1 MGTNTLSTRSD
12 GQIIT
17 QDWFNDFN
25 LALSQDFV
33 PRNAS
38 RVATASAGS
47 IGTPSL
53 PWLSGY
59 FDNLVVGGEAIDP
72 ALLIARSQRITACKV
87 TAEDFTDYLSHA
99 GSSLVATLGAAVTNF
114 SFVMGSLPYTLTADV
129 VFAITGGFSSNN
141 TMAINEASWTGSSS
155 REQQSLVFGEKAH
168 ESVFITFDAAGSNIT
183 GLGVGAKAVFR
194 GVNTSAAVEHILVEI
209 RTVSGSD
216 VTARVLWRAI
226 GAGENRIKFRDND
239 VWTLCVTTHLFTDD
253 EGNNYETTVWP
264 IEVDTLPSPSV
275 AGRYIKRKSDQT
287 WWFDD
292 GSNPLTAVD
301 RFYVGACSSHN
312 ATQTTAVHYFP
323 EWQHFKQDYLDM
335 RDSDVKIAVA
345 NDPLSA
351 SKGLIFNGSVKLG
364 YQTVEYKDSRIATST
379 AGDLESGTSDIAAV
393 GIKYVYRCYSTGKL
407 VFSDIMPR
415 KWADGVLM
423 HPYKMWRCI
432 GFFFHTASAFLPFT
446 HVDGSVIFNNDVNIS
461 TAYTTSF
468 ANYPVQA
475 GYVPSFLKKA
485 MCNWRGY
492 SNGGAMAVYTANS
505 FTDTTGIRVGS
516 TDGAVSGGDT
526 ARHPL
531 FSGFTR
537 GKVDVAQTNFALVFI
552 EYEV

>member
-72 ALLIARSQRITACKV
+72 ALLIARAQRITACKV
-87 TAEDFTDYLSHA
+87 TSEDFTDYLSHA
-99 GSSLVATLGAAVTNF
+99 GSSLAATLSASVTNF
-114 SFVMGSLPYTLTADV
+114 SFVMASLPYTLTADV
-129 VFAITGGFSSNN
+129 AFTIAAGFSSNN
-141 TMAINEASWTGSSS
+141 TMAINESSWTGSSS
-155 REQQSLVFGEKAH
+155 QEQQSLVFGEKSH

-209 RTVSGSD
+209 RTISGSD

-239 VWTLCVTTHLFTDD
+239 VWTLCKTTHLFIDD
-253 EGNNYETTVWP
+253 EGNNYETAVWP
-264 IEVDTLPSPSV
+264 IEVDTLPSPAT
-275 AGRYIKRKSDQT
+275 AGLYIKRKSDQT
-287 WWFDD
+287 WWYDD

-335 RDSDVKIAVA
+335 KATDVKLSVA
-345 NDPLSA
+345 NDPLSM
-351 SKGLIFNGSVKLG
+351 SKGLLFNGSVRLG
-364 YQTVEYKDSRIATST
+364 YQTVEYKNTRISAAT
-379 AGDLESGTSDIAAV
+379 AGDRESGTNDISAV
-393 GIKYVYRCYSTGKL
+393 GVKFVYRIVNTGKL
-407 VFSDIMPR
+407 VVSDIQPR
-415 KWADGVLM
+415 KWDDGVLI
-423 HPYKMWRCI
+423 HPTKMWRCVWF
-432 GFFFHTASAFLPFT
+432 GFHTASAFYIVSQENNSVTINYPAAL
-446 HVDGSVIFNNDVNIS
+446 GSNF
-461 TAYTTSF
+461 AGTSF
-468 ANYPVQA
+468 ANYCLIS
-475 GYVPSFLKKA
+475 GYMPSFLKKA
-485 MCNWRGY
+485 IMWWVCNSSNTLYWASYGSTTDQVGGSNNTVINWPIFSGY
-492 SNGGAMAVYTANS
+492 FRAREGS
-505 FTDTTGIRVGS
+505 DTTDEIYFLGY
-516 TDGAVSGGDT
+516 D
-526 ARHPL
+526 L
-531 FSGFTR
+531 
-537 GKVDVAQTNFALVFI
+537 
-552 EYEV
+552 

>member
-72 ALLIARSQRITACKV
+72 ALLIARAQRITACKV

-99 GSSLVATLGAAVTNF
+99 GSSLAATLGAAVTNF

-155 REQQSLVFGEKAH
+155 QEQQSLVFGEKAH

-183 GLGVGAKAVFR
+183 GLGVGAKAIFR
-194 GVNTSAAVEHILVEI
+194 GANTSAAVEHILVEI
-209 RTVSGSD
+209 RTISGSD

-226 GAGENRIKFRDND
+226 GAGENRIKFRNND
-239 VWTLCVTTHLFTDD
+239 VWTLCKTTHLFIDD

-292 GSNPLTAVD
+292 GSNPLTAID

-335 RDSDVKIAVA
+335 KDSDVKISIA
-345 NDPLSA
+345 NDPLST
-351 SKGLIFNGSVKLG
+351 SKGLLINGSVKLG
-364 YQTVEYKDSRIATST
+364 YQTVEYKDSRIITST
-379 AGDLESGTSDIAAV
+379 AGDLESGTSDIGAV
-393 GIKYVYRCYSTGKL
+393 GVKYVYRCYSTGKL
-407 VFSDIMPR
+407 VCSDIMPR
-415 KWADGVLM
+415 KWATGIFM

-432 GFFFHTASAFLPFT
+432 GYRFHSASAFYY
-446 HVDGSVIFNNDVNIS
+446 GSQNGLIFHYPDLVLNASVSNTFANYTVFGGYCPSWIESLITNTDHGATT
-461 TAYTTSF
+461 TAYTADYYTS
-468 ANYPVQA
+468 
-475 GYVPSFLKKA
+475 
-485 MCNWRGY
+485 
-492 SNGGAMAVYTANS
+492 T
-505 FTDTTGIRVGS
+505 TDRIIATGVTYQFI
-516 TDGAVSGGDT
+516 AQLN
-526 ARHPL
+526 PL
-531 FSGFTR
+531 FSGYARIR
-537 GKVDVAQTNFALVFI
+537 GSSAGVNWNHGGYISGMGLGHG
-552 EYEV
+552 

>member
-72 ALLIARSQRITACKV
+72 ALLIARAQRITACKV

-99 GSSLVATLGAAVTNF
+99 GSSLAATLGAAITNF
-114 SFVMGSLPYTLTADV
+114 SFVMGNLPYTLTADV

-141 TMAINEASWTGSSS
+141 TMAINEASWTSSS
-155 REQQSLVFGEKAH
+155 SQEQQSLVFGEKAH

-239 VWTLCVTTHLFTDD
+239 VWTLCKTTHLFVDD

-335 RDSDVKIAVA
+335 KDSDVKISVA

-423 HPYKMWRCI
+423 HPYKMWRSI
-432 GFFFHTASAFLPFT
+432 GFFFHSASAFYLFSQ
-446 HVDGSVIFNNDVNIS
+446 DNNGIILLNS
-461 TAYTTSF
+461 TAITTSITSSM
-468 ANYPVQA
+468 ATYPLNS
-475 GYVPSFLKKA
+475 GFFPSFVKKLLVS
-485 MCNWRGY
+485 W
-492 SNGGAMAVYTANS
+492 NGFAAGGTMALYTGI
-505 FTDTTGIRVGS
+505 TYTETTGILISRTETNSYAGS
-516 TDGAVSGGDT
+516 CEFFNA
-526 ARHPL
+526 
-531 FSGFTR
+531 FSGYIRTR
-537 GKVDVAQTNFALVFI
+537 FDVSPTVGNFYLVG
-552 EYEV
+552 YSL